1 MSGLPMYPG
10 IANKGW
16 ETRANT
22 KDSESRY
29 VEDMSEI
36 NKAN

>member
-10 IANKGW
+10 IANKGL

-29 VEDMSEI
+29 VENMSEL
-36 NKAN
+36 NKGN